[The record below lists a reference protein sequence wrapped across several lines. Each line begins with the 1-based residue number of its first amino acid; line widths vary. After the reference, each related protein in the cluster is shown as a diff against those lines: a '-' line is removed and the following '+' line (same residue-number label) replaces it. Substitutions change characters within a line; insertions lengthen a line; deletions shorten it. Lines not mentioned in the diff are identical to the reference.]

1 MNHEEKASYAVTVRV
16 RDGRGGTD
24 AVNLT
29 IRVTDVDNEAPDTPF
44 APTVTAVSSTRLQV
58 TWDAP
63 ANTGPPITD
72 YDYRY
77 REPGGSWTE
86 VTNTTITAT
95 TLTIEGLA
103 ASTSYDVE
111 VRAKNA
117 EGTSEWSNPG
127 IGATN
132 ARGANNPPVFP
143 DGATATRS
151 VSASA
156 QAGASI
162 GQPVRATDADSSDTL
177 TYGLEGRD
185 AGLFDID
192 DALGQLLTRT
202 GISLIAG
209 EFYTVIVTADDG
221 TDVARIT
228 VSIEVT
234 AGPPNNVPVFSEG
247 ASATRTV
254 ARSAAAGTA
263 IGNPVR
269 ATDADSGD
277 TLTYSLEGTDADSF
291 DIVATSGQIQTKAGV
306 TLTAGTTYNVTVVAS
321 DMKDRTTIAVTI
333 TATANRPPVFSAGAR
348 SFTVRDNASAGTVI
362 GSVTATDADDDT
374 LTYSLEGTGAA
385 SFDIG
390 SSSGQIVTRAGVTL
404 TAGATHPVTVVATD
418 GNAGR
423 ATVAVTITVIQGA
436 FGCDTRGAVANAS
449 NTGLVADCEALR
461 AARDKPG
468 GRRREA
474 ELVRGHPHRPVA
486 GHQAQRNANARDG
499 GGPEGDGA
507 VRHAPGGAGR
517 RTHADEAEP
526 ARQPADRVHPGVAE
540 QPEQTRDAAAARQHT
555 DRDDSEP
562 ERPDAGSEM
571 LWLSGRDMSLT
582 GGVPSWLN
590 SMSGLEELNLWGN
603 DLGEDAQGNKIASPI
618 PRLTGMTS
626 LGLLK
631 LQSNGFI
638 GGVPSWFGDMNG
650 PSILYL
656 HDNDLTGSIP
666 SNLGRNTGVVRLWL
680 DRNDLTGSIPS
691 QLSGMTSLVTLNLR
705 NNRLSGSIP
714 AELGN
719 MSRLQ
724 QLRLHNNQLTGS
736 IPDELSRLSSLRQL
750 WVSNNRL
757 SGSIPAVLGNMSS
770 LQQLN
775 LHTNNLSGDIPSQL
789 GNLSSLTRLRI
800 GGHITDDGVRVRGN
814 IELSGCVPAA
824 LRSATDDD
832 DLALAGASGIS
843 ICP

>member
-1 MNHEEKASYAVTVRV
+1 MTKGSR
-16 RDGRGGTD
+16 
-24 AVNLT
+24 
-29 IRVTDVDNEAPDTPF
+29 
-44 APTVTAVSSTRLQV
+44 
-58 TWDAP
+58 W
-63 ANTGPPITD
+63 TGA
-72 YDYRY
+72 RY
-77 REPGGSWTE
+77 T
-86 VTNTTITAT
+86 
-95 TLTIEGLA
+95 
-103 ASTSYDVE
+103 VE
-111 VRAKNA
+111 V
-117 EGTSEWSNPG
+117 
-127 IGATN
+127 
-132 ARGANNPPVFP
+132 V
-143 DGATATRS
+143 
-151 VSASA
+151 AS
-156 QAGASI
+156 
-162 GQPVRATDADSSDTL
+162 
-177 TYGLEGRD
+177 
-185 AGLFDID
+185 
-192 DALGQLLTRT
+192 
-202 GISLIAG
+202 
-209 EFYTVIVTADDG
+209 DG
-221 TDVARIT
+221 TASARIT
-228 VSIEVT
+228 VTI
-234 AGPPNNVPVFSEG
+234 NVVL
-247 ASATRTV
+247 
-254 ARSAAAGTA
+254 
-263 IGNPVR
+263 NR
-269 ATDADSGD
+269 A
-277 TLTYSLEGTDADSF
+277 
-291 DIVATSGQIQTKAGV
+291 
-306 TLTAGTTYNVTVVAS
+306 
-321 DMKDRTTIAVTI
+321 
-333 TATANRPPVFSAGAR
+333 PVFSAGAR

-461 AARDKPG
+461 AARDSLEDG
-468 GRRREA
+468 GARLNWFEGTPIDQWQGIKLSGTPMRVTGVDLKGMGLSGTLPA
-474 ELVRGHPHRPVA
+474 ELGDVPMLTKLNLRGNRLT
-486 GHQAQRNANARDG
+486 GSI
-499 GGPEGDGA
+499 
-507 VRHAPGGAGR
+507 
-517 RTHADEAEP
+517 P
-526 ARQPADRVHPGVAE
+526 ASLNRLSRLETLLLHDNRLSGTIPNLSGL
-540 QPEQTRDAAAARQHT
+540 TRLK
-555 DRDDSEP
+555 
-562 ERPDAGSEM
+562 M

-626 LGLLK
+626 LRLLK

-656 HDNDLTGSIP
+656 HDNELTGSIP

-736 IPDELSRLSSLRQL
+736 IPNELSRLSSLRQL

-757 SGSIPAVLGNMSS
+757 AG
-770 LQQLN
+770 
-775 LHTNNLSGDIPSQL
+775 
-789 GNLSSLTRLRI
+789 
-800 GGHITDDGVRVRGN
+800 
-814 IELSGCVPAA
+814 
-824 LRSATDDD
+824 RSRQRWAT
-832 DLALAGASGIS
+832 
-843 ICP
+843 